1 MKQKTKLK
9 CTTPQDSTDEGT
21 GAHQELQRD
30 YYTSTLLRHPAESA
44 YGSHLGSVAS
54 YPESLLQGVGS
65 GQRSVGGSLTVAVH
79 LDYIG
84 KALMFR
90 DRILSA
96 LLNGVCAVSQ
106 DST

>member
-30 YYTSTLLRHPAESA
+30 YYTSTLLRQPAESA